1 MSRSI
6 DVGVFGA
13 LILML
18 AQSGC
23 KSPPTV
29 DQLVDGGVEN
39 HAPAAPGIGPGVGDE
54 EWAVDI
60 LFEPLRTGTRGLRV
74 EVPTLSVPLTN
85 VDLFMSALLPRGA
98 DVDRRF
104 AAVSFI
110 LFSDRDSDTY
120 VQRRAAAQGFLC
132 LFEDVADAMDLGV
145 PQSRMA
151 VLYAPVL
158 HAAGL
163 QDLRTSRDPDLLL
176 SDYDYTSANLIR
188 SSIAESYS
196 LNVPTVAFVAYAG
209 RSPDEDIVVLDL
221 TQRSPEVIQ
230 AMLLKFRNSVTE
242 SVDVASRSTIAVP
255 KREPFSDSLRRIFA
269 SLGEMLS
276 IERASATTPEAG
288 GQFPCQ

>member
-1 MSRSI
+1 MSRNI
-6 DVGVFGA
+6 DVGVCGA

-23 KSPPTV
+23 ESPPMV

-39 HAPAAPGIGPGVGDE
+39 HAPVDPGIGSE

-60 LFEPLRTGTRGLRV
+60 LFEPLLTPRPGLRGLRV
-74 EVPTLSVPLTN
+74 EVPALSVPLTN

-98 DVDRRF
+98 DIDRRF

-120 VQRRAAAQGFLC
+120 VQRRAAMQGFLC
-132 LFEDVADAMDLGV
+132 LFEDVADAVDLGV
-145 PQSRMA
+145 PTNRMA
-151 VLYAPVL
+151 VLYAPVQ
-158 HAAGL
+158 HAASL
-163 QDLRTSRDPDLLL
+163 QDFRSSRDPDLLL
-176 SDYDYTSANLIR
+176 SVYDYTAANLIR

-221 TQRSPEVIQ
+221 TQRSPGIIY
-230 AMLLKFRNSVTE
+230 AMMLEFRNSVTE
-242 SVDVASRSTIAVP
+242 SRDVASLSTTAVP
-255 KREPFSDSLRRIFA
+255 EPEPFSESLRRIFA

-276 IERASATTPEAG
+276 MEEASAANHEAA
-288 GQFPCQ
+288 GQSPCR